1 MDSGAEVV
9 FDRAS
14 RLASR
19 ILETPIALLS
29 LVDAERQFF
38 KSSIGLEEG
47 LTGTP
52 LSHSFCQYVVSQGA
66 PLAVSDARAHPLL
79 AGNGAVPDLRV
90 VAYLGV
96 PVRDGEG
103 RVLGSLCAIDHQPRD
118 WSEGDLAD
126 LTDLATIVETEI
138 ALRRVV
144 VERQLLIQELNH
156 RVKNLFSV
164 VGGIVRMSR
173 ATGESASALSDRL
186 QALSRAHALIAPA
199 IHANQPAEAGTTLRA
214 LIGTLLAPWDSEG
227 QVWRI
232 QGGDLTVGARATTA
246 LTLAF
251 HELATNAAKYGALSD
266 DTPGARLS
274 IDWVIGDED
283 LRLTWAECGVEAGG
297 APAAPAGFG
306 TQLIGLTLQ
315 GQLGGTVETSHDDTA
330 LRHVI
335 TIPLSALAH

>member
-103 RVLGSLCAIDHQPRD
+103 RVLGSLCAIDHQPRE

-186 QALSRAHALIAPA
+186 QARPRAHALIAPA

-315 GQLGGTVETSHDDTA
+315 GQLGGTVETSHDDNA

>member
-19 ILETPIALLS
+19 ILGTPVALLS

-38 KSSIGLEEG
+38 KSSIGLDEG

-52 LSHSFCQYVVSQGA
+52 LSHSFCQYVVSQGR
-66 PLAVSDARAHPLL
+66 PLAVSDARIHPLL
-79 AGNGAVPDLRV
+79 STNGAVSDLQV
-90 VAYLGV
+90 IAYLGV

-103 RVLGSLCAIDHQPRD
+103 QVLGSLCAIDHKPRD

-173 ATGESASALSDRL
+173 ATGESAGALSDRL

-214 LIGTLLAPWDSEG
+214 LLGTLMAPWDAESAIW
-227 QVWRI
+227 QL

-251 HELATNAAKYGALSD
+251 HELATNAAKYGALSGE
-266 DTPGARLS
+266 TPGARLT
-274 IDWVIGDED
+274 IDWVIGEEE
-283 LRLTWAECGVEAGG
+283 LRLTWAECGVAAASG
-297 APAAPAGFG
+297 AAHPGGFG

-315 GQLGGTVETSHDDTA
+315 GQLGGRVETCHDATT